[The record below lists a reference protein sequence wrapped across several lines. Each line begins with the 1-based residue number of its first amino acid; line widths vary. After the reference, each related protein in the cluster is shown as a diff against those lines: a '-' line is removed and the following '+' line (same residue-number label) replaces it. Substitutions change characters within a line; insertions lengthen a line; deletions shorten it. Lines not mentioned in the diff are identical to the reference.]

1 MASIAHDTIAPL
13 VKDQLYAME
22 VDNLRDAAFKH
33 NTTKQNGIL
42 VSCSQ
47 LTFLGYLHF
56 EAFPD
61 YQQAISF
68 FIEAPSGEN
77 AVTLL
82 GSAWIDPENAQITV
96 YESDQTIADI
106 ITLLRDG
113 IAMSFQLVGQ
123 VIGDDHLEIV
133 EFRYDCESEGR
144 TFESFRAHPAFPP
157 FFARCEGR
165 RFTV

>member
-1 MASIAHDTIAPL
+1 MATIAHDTIAPL

-33 NTTKQNGIL
+33 STIKHDGIL
-42 VSCSQ
+42 VSCSR

-61 YQQAISF
+61 YRQAISF
-68 FIEAPSGEN
+68 FIEAPNAEN

-82 GSAWIDPENAQITV
+82 GSAWTDPEDAQITI

-113 IAMSFQLVGQ
+113 IALSFQLVGR
-123 VIGDDHLEIV
+123 VIGDDRLEIV
-133 EFRYDCESEGR
+133 EFRYD
-144 TFESFRAHPAFPP
+144 
-157 FFARCEGR
+157 
-165 RFTV
+165 